1 VAAGCRD
8 HLVQPQSAAS
18 LCAVLTRVR
27 IAGEVMSFCH
37 TGRET
42 QALPWGQ
49 DGQVVLAETILP
61 G

>member
-1 VAAGCRD
+1 
-8 HLVQPQSAAS
+8 LVQPQSAAS